1 MATTSLLSSP
11 KQTTP
16 CGVCYPHRR
25 VWQVCA
31 NQAGVLHTDVF
42 YHIEGRGVHV
52 NGEGQQH
59 DDVKVDGVHHA
70 WVKGKEFWLACLK
83 SKVRCNSAKGNITKQ
98 SCRGQWSSKFDTLLT
113 GQGHIKGK
121 RVRRVLVE
129 EEDEFIIML
138 IIKVSLAGCSEWKTL
153 HFTFSTWISLIY
165 FVYTAWIWL
174 LFFVFFCF
182 CGWFVEYYLGFTFF
196 WIACFCTFSI
206 LSTYT
211 DRNEKRFLFI
221 HYYAHYQRGF
231 LWPLRVKLILLFVF
245 STCISLTYFVYT
257 ASICLLFFVFLSL
270 LLGNVDLWDI
280 SWCHMFLYHLCLYF
294 SHIFNLNW

>member
-1 MATTSLLSSP
+1 MQSRQGQYYEAILSRTVEFKVRRPAYGSRSYQGQESP
-11 KQTTP
+11 TRT
-16 CGVCYPHRR
+16 
-25 VWQVCA
+25 
-31 NQAGVLHTDVF
+31 
-42 YHIEGRGVHV
+42 GRGRGRIHYYAHYQSV
-52 NGEGQQH
+52 
-59 DDVKVDGVHHA
+59 
-70 WVKGKEFWLACLK
+70 FSWLL
-83 SKVRCNSAKGNITKQ
+83 RMENITFYVFNLNFTDIFRLH
-98 SCRGQWSSKFDTLLT
+98 S
-113 GQGHIKGK
+113 
-121 RVRRVLVE
+121 
-129 EEDEFIIML
+129 MN
-138 IIKVSLAGCSEWKTL
+138 LAAFLC
-153 HFTFSTWISLIY
+153 
-165 FVYTAWIWL
+165 
-174 LFFVFFCF
+174 FFCF

>member
-83 SKVRCNSAKGNITKQ
+83 SKVRCNPAKGNITKR
-98 SCRGQWSSKFDTLLT
+98 SCRGQWNSKFDALLT

-174 LFFVFFCF
+174 LFFVFLFLWLICGVLFGFYILLDRLFLHFFYTFNLHWQEWEEVLIYSLLCSLPKGCFMAAQGEINIAFCVFNLHFTNIF
-182 CGWFVEYYLGFTFF
+182 CLHSINLSAILCFFVPVAWQRWFVRY
-196 WIACFCTFSI
+196 
-206 LSTYT
+206 
-211 DRNEKRFLFI
+211 
-221 HYYAHYQRGF
+221 
-231 LWPLRVKLILLFVF
+231 
-245 STCISLTYFVYT
+245 
-257 ASICLLFFVFLSL
+257 
-270 LLGNVDLWDI
+270 
-280 SWCHMFLYHLCLYF
+280 
-294 SHIFNLNW
+294 

>member
-83 SKVRCNSAKGNITKQ
+83 SKVRCNPAKGNITKR
-98 SCRGQWSSKFDTLLT
+98 SCRGQWNSKFDALLT

-138 IIKVSLAGCSEWKTL
+138 IIKVSLAGCSGWKEHYIL
-153 HFTFSTWISLIY
+153 RFQLEFHWYISFTQHESGCFS
-165 FVYTAWIWL
+165 
-174 LFFVFFCF
+174 LFFVS
-182 CGWFVEYYLGFTFF
+182 V
-196 WIACFCTFSI
+196 
-206 LSTYT
+206 
-211 DRNEKRFLFI
+211 
-221 HYYAHYQRGF
+221 
-231 LWPLRVKLILLFVF
+231 
-245 STCISLTYFVYT
+245 
-257 ASICLLFFVFLSL
+257 
-270 LLGNVDLWDI
+270 VDLWSI
-280 SWCHMFLYHLCLYF
+280 IWVLHSSGSLVSALFLYFQLTLTGMRRGSYLF
-294 SHIFNLNW
+294 IIMLITKGVFYGRSGWN

>member
-1 MATTSLLSSP
+1 MTTTSLLSSP
-11 KQTTP
+11 QQTTP

-83 SKVRCNSAKGNITKQ
+83 SKVRCNPAKGNITKR
-98 SCRGQWSSKFDTLLT
+98 SCRGQWNSKFDALLT

-221 HYYAHYQRGF
+221 HYIMLIIKGF
-231 LWPLRVKLILLFVF
+231 FYGRSGW
-245 STCISLTYFVYT
+245 
-257 ASICLLFFVFLSL
+257 
-270 LLGNVDLWDI
+270 N
-280 SWCHMFLYHLCLYF
+280 
-294 SHIFNLNW
+294 

>member
-83 SKVRCNSAKGNITKQ
+83 SKVRCNPAKGNITKR
-98 SCRGQWSSKFDTLLT
+98 SCRGQWNSKFDALLT

-174 LFFVFFCF
+174 LFFVFF
-182 CGWFVEYYLGFTFF
+182 V
-196 WIACFCTFSI
+196 S
-206 LSTYT
+206 
-211 DRNEKRFLFI
+211 
-221 HYYAHYQRGF
+221 
-231 LWPLRVKLILLFVF
+231 V
-245 STCISLTYFVYT
+245 
-257 ASICLLFFVFLSL
+257 
-270 LLGNVDLWDI
+270 VDLWSI
-280 SWCHMFLYHLCLYF
+280 IWVLHSSGSLVSALFLYFQLTLTGMRRGSYLFIIMLIIKGFFMAAQGEINIAFCV
-294 SHIFNLNW
+294 FNLHFTNIFCLHSINLSAILCFFVPVAWQRWFVRY